1 MNLSY
6 RWGEYVPIKKGLA
19 IKGKSFLCKTEIVV
33 YRISMKEFTGTYPLD
48 VIEYFISMD
57 SMN

>member
-33 YRISMKEFTGTYPLD
+33 YRISMK
-48 VIEYFISMD
+48 D
-57 SMN
+57 SQALIL